1 MTEAKQAP
9 VLRQLHD
16 TASGHRLGELRL
28 NAEATLNALSL
39 VMIDLLA
46 EALDDWAADDSVAAV
61 LITGS
66 GDKAFCA
73 GGDIQALYHAM
84 RRNSEA
90 GEIVD
95 PYCTDFFEREY
106 RLDYRLHRYPKP
118 LVVLGHGIVMGGGL
132 GVFSAARHRVVSERT
147 RLAIPEVN
155 IGLFPD
161 AGATWLLRKLA
172 PSTALAVGLTGVQ
185 LNAADA
191 LELGLGTA
199 TVAHDARHEVLER
212 LRELPWQG
220 NAADDDRIAEALA
233 SLAAPA
239 LPEGNLSVLPDG
251 LDPAKELPALV
262 AELDALAGRSDW
274 LDRGLATLAGGCPTS
289 AGIVVEQVRRA
300 PPLTLADCF
309 RLELDVATR
318 CAEAGDF
325 QEGVRARIIDKS
337 NDPQW
342 RYGSIAALPWEHV
355 LGHFEPL
362 SPHPLADLETSHE

>member
-9 VLRQLHD
+9 VLRHLHD
-16 TASGHRLGELRL
+16 TPSGHRLGELRL
-28 NAEATLNALSL
+28 NAESTLNALSL

-46 EALDDWAADDSVAAV
+46 QALDDWATDDSVVAV
-61 LITGS
+61 LITAS

-84 RRNSEA
+84 HRNAEA
-90 GEIVD
+90 GETVD
-95 PYCTDFFEREY
+95 HYPTAFFEREY
-106 RLDYRLHRYPKP
+106 RLDYRLHSYPKP
-118 LVVLGHGIVMGGGL
+118 LVALGHGIVMGGGL
-132 GVFSAARHRVVSERT
+132 GVFSAARHRVISERT
-147 RLAIPEVN
+147 RLAMPEVN

-161 AGATWLLRKLA
+161 AGATWILRGL
-172 PSTALAVGLTGVQ
+172 PPPTALALGLTGVQ
-185 LNAADA
+185 LNARDV
-191 LELGLGTA
+191 LDLGLGTA
-199 TVAHDARHEVLER
+199 VLAQDARHELVDVLR
-212 LRELPWQG
+212 ALPWQG
-220 NAADDDRIAEALA
+220 GGADDDLVTEALGG
-233 SLAAPA
+233 LAAPT
-239 LPEGNLSVLPDG
+239 LPEGNLAVLPDA
-251 LDPAKELPALV
+251 LDPAEELPALV
-262 AELDALAGRSDW
+262 AVLEAQSGRSDW

-289 AGIVVEQVRRA
+289 AGIVLEQVRRA
-300 PPLTLADCF
+300 PPLTLPDSF

-342 RYGSIAALPWEHV
+342 RYGTVAALPWEHV